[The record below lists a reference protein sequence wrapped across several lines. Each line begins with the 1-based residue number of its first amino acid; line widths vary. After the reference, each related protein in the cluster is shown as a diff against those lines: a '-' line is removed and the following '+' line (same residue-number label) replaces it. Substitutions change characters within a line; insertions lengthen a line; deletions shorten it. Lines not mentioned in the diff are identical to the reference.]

1 MTPAEKKKARDRRK
15 YLKRKERK
23 KNDPDFAEKIREA
36 NRKRYA
42 NRSDEQKEKDKEK
55 QSRFYNGNKERLN
68 KKRTILRRD
77 NRERELEQARKRYHL
92 RRDYFLKQIKE
103 RRKRNDPTIGI
114 YSAIQS
120 FSAGSLELS
129 ELVKLFD
136 RANEDINAQYG
147 KIFRLIGQASFS

>member
-1 MTPAEKKKARDRRK
+1 MTPAEKKKARDKRK

-23 KNDPDFAEKIREA
+23 KNDPDFAEKIREE

-55 QSRFYNGNKERLN
+55 QRRFHQLNKERLN
-68 KKRTILRRD
+68 KKRTNLRRD

-114 YSAIQS
+114 YRAIQS

-136 RANEDINAQYG
+136 RANEDINGQYG
-147 KIFRLIGQASFS
+147 KIFRLVGQADFS